1 MPQSVSAL
9 INTERKPLALATVAY
24 ILQMP
29 ASLSQSPDPQSST
42 TLSLLPYSD
51 LQKEFQPI
59 ITKFLGP
66 LTRVQSESLAPIGRQ
81 GWAGGGLGIRC
92 GPAGLHAAATVA
104 GQGLAAVA
112 SSQCQAAAA
121 CTSPARPP
129 VHHPPMWPALPCVS
143 PALPDTAPTTH
154 TTHQQ
159 QPTHPPTHPHHCDT
173 VFLFP
178 SIGNA
183 PTLMSMEDMK
193 RVIPVFFNMSIEVHN
208 DEAATKEWGW
218 VQASG
223 CRRGVCR
230 EQAAFP

>member
-1 MPQSVSAL
+1 MLQQLWPGKGWPLWQAASAKQQLPARRRPARPCITHPCGQPCPVSAL
-9 INTERKPLALATVAY
+9 PYLT
-24 ILQMP
+24 Q
-29 ASLSQSPDPQSST
+29 PQQHT
-42 TLSLLPYSD
+42 HTHNP
-51 LQKEFQPI
+51 
-59 ITKFLGP
+59 
-66 LTRVQSESLAPIGRQ
+66 
-81 GWAGGGLGIRC
+81 
-92 GPAGLHAAATVA
+92 
-104 GQGLAAVA
+104 
-112 SSQCQAAAA
+112 
-121 CTSPARPP
+121 
-129 VHHPPMWPALPCVS
+129 
-143 PALPDTAPTTH
+143 PTT
-154 TTHQQ
+154 T
-159 QPTHPPTHPHHCDT
+159 THPPTHPHHCDT